1 MINRILTILV
11 LFITTFATIAHAENL
26 IYFGL
31 GSAEEVTVT
40 DISTIKE
47 KPFAAGYFRDLKNNF
62 IFGFDVAG
70 EGRYLD
76 STYGQNHFE
85 QATSYNAIIG
95 PKILETETGR
105 LDIGALVGFRNEKID
120 CPDSYLGFQC
130 YADEDPTVERT
141 LNYGILA
148 TYTYTKALVGVRT
161 TGESL
166 QFLIG
171 TRF

>member
-1 MINRILTILV
+1 M
-11 LFITTFATIAHAENL
+11 
-26 IYFGL
+26 
-31 GSAEEVTVT
+31 
-40 DISTIKE
+40 
-47 KPFAAGYFRDLKNNF
+47 
-62 IFGFDVAG
+62 
-70 EGRYLD
+70 LD

-85 QATSYNAIIG
+85 QAMSFNAIIG
-95 PKILETETGR
+95 RKILETETGR
-105 LDIGALVGFRNEKID
+105 LDIGALIGIRSETRD

-141 LNYGILA
+141 LNYRILA
-148 TYTYTKALVGVRT
+148 TYTYKKALVGVRT